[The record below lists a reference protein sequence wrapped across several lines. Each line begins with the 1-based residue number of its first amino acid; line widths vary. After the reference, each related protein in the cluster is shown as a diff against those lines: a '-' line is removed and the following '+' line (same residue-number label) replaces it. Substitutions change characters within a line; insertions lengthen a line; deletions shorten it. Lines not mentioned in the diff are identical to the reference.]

1 MDKIELKNLLFLA
14 RLGADEKD
22 YPKIIEKLQNT
33 FQLIDQMNELDLE
46 QFETLN
52 NPIELT
58 NISREDKDNDRNQKK
73 DFLKNSPKSDED
85 YFVVPKIVE

>member
-1 MDKIELKNLLFLA
+1 MD
-14 RLGADEKD
+14 ADEKD

-46 QFETLN
+46 QFEPLN
-52 NPIELT
+52 NPLELT

-85 YFVVPKIVE
+85 YFVVPKIVD

>member
-1 MDKIELKNLLFLA
+1 M
-14 RLGADEKD
+14 
-22 YPKIIEKLQNT
+22 
-33 FQLIDQMNELDLE
+33 IDQMNELDLE
-46 QFETLN
+46 QFEPLN
-52 NPIELT
+52 NPLELT